1 MDSKSNPAGTVSFVV
16 FSIEIVVFC
25 LSLRLGLKILGA
37 LFAQN
42 FKALLSYLIT
52 LLLIKPRISQQGRVL
67 SKS

>member
-1 MDSKSNPAGTVSFVV
+1 MDSKSNPAGAVSFVV

-25 LSLRLGLKILGA
+25 LSLRLGLKILGD

-42 FKALLSYLIT
+42 YQALLSYLIT